1 MAVHFQKT
9 DGGRAE
15 IRARAFELSRPA
27 RNLLLIID
35 SSKSGEAWVRL
46 VQGAGEADLSNLLAL
61 GLVAPASAAAST
73 AAASPGAP
81 ASAPAGRADR
91 AAAAPSQPPSVA
103 APASSLLPEAAAPA
117 PAEVPSAAV
126 PLEDALHLL
135 SYRELYDRLTEQA
148 RPRLGLL
155 KGYRMVLEI
164 EKCSGADEIRA
175 LALRFVADVREAQ
188 GDAAAREVRRL
199 LGAPPA
205 ARV

>member
-9 DGGRAE
+9 EGGRAE
-15 IRARAFELSRPA
+15 IRARALELSRPA

-35 SSKSGEAWVRL
+35 PSKSGEEWVRL
-46 VQGAGEADLSNLLAL
+46 VQGASATDLSHLQGL
-61 GLVAPASAAAST
+61 GLVAPAAASAARAERP
-73 AAASPGAP
+73 SPT
-81 ASAPAGRADR
+81 
-91 AAAAPSQPPSVA
+91 PSVP
-103 APASSLLPEAAAPA
+103 APASSLLPEAAADVPN
-117 PAEVPSAAV
+117 EVPSEGWSSAM

-135 SYRELYDRLTEQA
+135 SYRDLYDRLTEQA

-164 EKCSGADEIRA
+164 EKCSGVDEIRA

-188 GDAAAREVRRL
+188 GEAAAREVRRL

-205 ARV
+205 ARP